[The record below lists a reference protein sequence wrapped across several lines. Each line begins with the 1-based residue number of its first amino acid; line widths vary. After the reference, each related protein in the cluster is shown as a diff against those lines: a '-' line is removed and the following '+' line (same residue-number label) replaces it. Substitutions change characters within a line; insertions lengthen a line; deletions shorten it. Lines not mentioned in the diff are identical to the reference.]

1 MPEILHAVDQYQ
13 LQCVSLADANA
24 SLLAEWQSFRHQ
36 SGSDSWM
43 HDPEWLTGYF
53 EGQTANLRLY
63 SLYQSGSLAGIAPF
77 LVRDWPMIWHLGEV
91 PVATFPLTRLRL
103 LGDNVAFPED
113 ERAYDSLFTALAAP
127 GGGFDT
133 LFLEGI
139 PTDSYLWNYLHSSEM
154 IRRNF
159 LAYEPEPPAPHPI
172 LRVQGSFEEYMG
184 KYSSKSRNTLTRK
197 VKKFREGTLGPM
209 RFARFERPED
219 VPLFME
225 HAVEVSRKTYQWI
238 RHQRGLSA
246 TELITKR
253 LLFAAQHGSMRS
265 YLLYCGDSPCA
276 FLVGYQAS
284 GRFLLDEIGFDPAFA
299 KHSAGTVLQM
309 LTVED
314 LFKYNSPRLFD
325 LGDYGRYKEVLST
338 ESYMQGKLY
347 LFRRGP
353 YMRFLRTGHRSCQ
366 FVSST
371 IASTLDRFN
380 LKTKVRQFLRGWKAP
395 Q

>member
-1 MPEILHAVDQYQ
+1 
-13 LQCVSLADANA
+13 
-24 SLLAEWQSFRHQ
+24 
-36 SGSDSWM
+36 
-43 HDPEWLTGYF
+43 
-53 EGQTANLRLY
+53 
-63 SLYQSGSLAGIAPF
+63 
-77 LVRDWPMIWHLGEV
+77 
-91 PVATFPLTRLRL
+91 
-103 LGDNVAFPED
+103 VAFPED

-159 LAYEPEPPAPHPI
+159 LAYEPEPPTPHPI